1 MNLAAIQALGAV
13 ATDPILAR
21 TMAPLAPA
29 SPPTVARAPQASFG
43 RMLAD
48 GVDAVNQK
56 LVAADDVATAF
67 ALDDSVPLHQVTYA
81 LEEARLSF
89 ELAMQVR
96 ARLVEAY
103 QDLSKMQL

>member
-1 MNLAAIQALGAV
+1 MNLAAVQALGAV
-13 ATDPILAR
+13 AADPILAR
-21 TMAPLAPA
+21 AMAPLAPA
-29 SPPTVARAPQASFG
+29 SPPTIARAPQTSFG

-56 LVAADDVATAF
+56 LLAADDMATAF